1 MWRFRRKPAGFTEL
15 SARRM
20 PSAPPFGN
28 SAFPGEL
35 VERCVELVV
44 VNDEGPAEF
53 LGGQI
58 LFQKFALA
66 LQQQADAEFLGFVV
80 PCGQTY

>member
-1 MWRFRRKPAGFTEL
+1 M
-15 SARRM
+15 
-20 PSAPPFGN
+20 
-28 SAFPGEL
+28 
-35 VERCVELVV
+35 ELVV

-80 PCGQTY
+80 PCGQIS